1 MIESAPDRCVSFLAT
16 TAGLILVFVRFFLRM
31 DPDEPEPDITGP
43 APDGRDHGGGFVFS
57 DLAVH
62 HPERS
67 AIKLPAVVF

>member
-1 MIESAPDRCVSFLAT
+1 
-16 TAGLILVFVRFFLRM
+16 M